1 MLEWWSWECLLEA
14 ALPPV
19 SACPLPLRESR
30 DVQMFF
36 YTLSICFKKKD
47 RCQNSVLCAR
57 QTCRQQPYLP
67 SSLLGREFNEKP
79 ITCLSWSTP
88 LVSASHKPVYFNG
101 VHKDPI
107 SFFLSA
113 LVPFLFCTV
122 RVVQK
127 HCGATHLTVC
137 LQTFYITVSALV
149 KDERERVTERG
160 FTICAPVSLIHSFL

>member
-1 MLEWWSWECLLEA
+1 MCKCFFILCLF
-14 ALPPV
+14 AL
-19 SACPLPLRESR
+19 
-30 DVQMFF
+30 
-36 YTLSICFKKKD
+36 KKKD